1 MTAALAA
8 ASIIFRNQNDTQYS
22 KQLLDKA
29 QEVGRGWWGDGLA
42 LCAEGGAAVLWL
54 QCHLVPRPHPA
65 GLSLPETPAPAPCPL
80 LQVYSF
86 SKELK
91 GKFSDGD
98 FNLTV
103 RRCRHLH
110 PRHP

>member
-1 MTAALAA
+1 MM
-8 ASIIFRNQNDTQYS
+8 
-22 KQLLDKA
+22 
-29 QEVGRGWWGDGLA
+29 GWP
-42 LCAEGGAAVLWL
+42 C
-54 QCHLVPRPHPA
+54 VPREVQQCFGFSA
-65 GLSLPETPAPAPCPL
+65 IWCRGLTLPETPAPAPCPL
-80 LQVYSF
+80 PQVYSF